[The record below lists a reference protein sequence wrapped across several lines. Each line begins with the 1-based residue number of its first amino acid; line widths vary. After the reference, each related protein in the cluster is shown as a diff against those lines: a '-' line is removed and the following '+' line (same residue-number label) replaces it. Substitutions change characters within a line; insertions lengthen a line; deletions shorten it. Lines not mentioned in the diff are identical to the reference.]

1 MSMIIN
7 HYSEAF
13 LKRSRGCIRIAS
25 FISEASFDDLLD
37 EEFPELEGIKVNSR
51 KKVHEENGFVL
62 WNYEITRYMHERRIK
77 GSFLALQSGYFV
89 FLITGHPPS
98 FLNKVMIHITK
109 RLYPEIMVAYIT
121 AEELYEIIENFS
133 IAKKTELFHSKYV
146 GKKLFGE
153 PWTSLGYGHKPF
165 KEAFK
170 KVRNE
175 DPRVWINSIRIFSK
189 DSTRID
195 FRLSREAHLSYYK
208 GNFED
213 YYDHVLAPIEAISRR
228 KLKIFEKRGRRENV
242 DKEIRPLLIQYDSKV
257 FEDSF
262 IRTQLIT
269 VIGKYDFC
277 HFSVIHNGN
286 PHVYMNIVDR
296 VDNST
301 FSLRTYG
308 PDSIIITPQVKA
320 TKASLMRFSKHL
332 MDKFLEGTISDFHR

>member
-37 EEFPELEGIKVNSR
+37 EEFPELEGIEVNSR
-51 KKVHEENGFVL
+51 KKVHEENGFAL
-62 WNYEITRYMHERRIK
+62 WNYEITRNMHERRIK
-77 GSFLALQSGYFV
+77 GSFLVLQSGYFV

-98 FLNKVMIHITK
+98 FLRKVMIYITK

-133 IAKKTELFHSKYV
+133 KAKKTELFHSKYV

-153 PWTSLGYGHKPF
+153 PWTSLGYGHAPY

-170 KVRNE
+170 KARNE
-175 DPRVWINSIRIFSK
+175 RPRVWINSIRIFSK

-195 FRLSREAHLSYYK
+195 FRLSRDTHLTYYK

-213 YYDHVLAPIEAISRR
+213 YYEHVLAPIEEFCSQ
-228 KLKIFEKRGRRENV
+228 KFKIFEKRGRRETI
-242 DKEIRPLLIQYDSKV
+242 DKELRPLLIQYSIKV
-257 FEDSF
+257 FEDSS
-262 IRTQLIT
+262 IRKQLVN
-269 VIGKYDFC
+269 VIDKYDFC
-277 HFSVIHNGN
+277 NFSVIHNGN
-286 PHVYMNIVDR
+286 PHVYLNIVDR

-308 PDSIIITPQVKA
+308 SDSLIITPQVKA